1 MAEIRLLGQGD
12 EELVRRLG
20 EDRALTA
27 ATAERLLTDSTV
39 RFLVAFEDGEP
50 VGFALAYVLPRR
62 RLPERSLFLYEIEVA
77 EPFRQRGVGRLL
89 MDGVAAGARAAGC
102 AEGFV
107 LTFSGNEAA
116 MALYRSAGGV
126 QAPEADVTMDFLYGP

>member
-1 MAEIRLLGQGD
+1 VADTRRLGPGD

-20 EDRALTA
+20 EERAVSHEA
-27 ATAERLLTDSTV
+27 ARRLLADPAA

-50 VGFALAYVLPRR
+50 VGFVLAYVLNRR
-62 RLPERSLFLYEIEVA
+62 RLPERSLFLYEIDVDERFRRRGIGKALMAAA
-77 EPFRQRGVGRLL
+77 E
-89 MDGVAAGARAAGC
+89 AEARAAGC

-107 LTFSGNEAA
+107 LTYSGNEAA
-116 MALYRSAGGV
+116 MALYRSAGGL